1 MRRIKYFKVQEL
13 SPILAIIKSKVRG
26 IMQKLKIL

>member
-13 SPILAIIKSKVRG
+13 SPILAIIKSE
-26 IMQKLKIL
+26 IECIIQK